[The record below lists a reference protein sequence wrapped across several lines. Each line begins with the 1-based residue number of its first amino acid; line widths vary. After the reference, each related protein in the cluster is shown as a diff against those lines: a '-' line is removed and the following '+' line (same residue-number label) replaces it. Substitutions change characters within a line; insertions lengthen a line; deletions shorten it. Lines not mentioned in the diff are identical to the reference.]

1 MQRTEWHI
9 FSICTGHRNTP
20 IPQSQRTHGTPTRRA
35 STPSVSQTLPAK
47 SPRKISVGPVSH
59 SISEL
64 SERTNSPA
72 PRMRSASP
80 GPSPGKLNIQSV
92 TQNYGTKPPV
102 SPLSPT
108 TGNVN
113 SPGFSG
119 QRTNTV
125 LANTRRSQSPAPVS
139 RLRSPSPVAGIN
151 KALQPREQTS
161 KVPRPASPSK
171 RCPSPSPSAR
181 SASPGPKRCT
191 SPSFQRAVSMSPAPS
206 RKNSQATL
214 VSNYSR

>member
-1 MQRTEWHI
+1 MPH
-9 FSICTGHRNTP
+9 
-20 IPQSQRTHGTPTRRA
+20 SQRPQGTPTRRA
-35 STPSVSQTLPAK
+35 STPSISQTLSVK

-59 SISEL
+59 SISET
-64 SERTNSPA
+64 SERSNSPA
-72 PRMRSASP
+72 RMRSVSP
-80 GPSPGKLNIQSV
+80 GPSPGKLNIQSAN
-92 TQNYGTKPPV
+92 QSNGTKPPV

-108 TGNVN
+108 TNVN
-113 SPGFSG
+113 TISYSG

-125 LANTRRSQSPAPVS
+125 IANSRRSQSPAPVS
-139 RLRSPSPVAGIN
+139 RLRSPSPVSGIN

-171 RCPSPSPSAR
+171 RCPSPSPAGR

>member
-1 MQRTEWHI
+1 MQRTKWHI

-59 SISEL
+59 SISES

-171 RCPSPSPSAR
+171 RCPSPSAR